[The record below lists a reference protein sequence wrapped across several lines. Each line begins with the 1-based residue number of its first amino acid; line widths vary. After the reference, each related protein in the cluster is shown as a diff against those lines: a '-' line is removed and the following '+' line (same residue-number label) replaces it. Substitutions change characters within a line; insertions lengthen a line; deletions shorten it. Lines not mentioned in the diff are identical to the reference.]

1 MRIDYVQKGIL
12 ISGKHNEI
20 KDVKLGRRINC
31 LDGECH
37 FISNEEISE
46 DIISR
51 VHEGLEG

>member
-20 KDVKLGRRINC
+20 KDVKLGRKINC